1 MAKST
6 LQQIGE
12 ILVLIGAIV
21 ALIQGILMIVGWGW
35 SLIPIFWSIGF
46 GIIFGII
53 TIIVALITLATS
65 GVIPF
70 PLKLEKN
77 WIMLLIL
84 GIVLIIFGGDVGGIL
99 VILGAILL
107 LINTQTSK

>member
-1 MAKST
+1 MAKNT

-21 ALIQGILMIVGWGW
+21 ALIQGALMIIGLGW
-35 SLIPIFWSIGF
+35 SVIPIFWGIGF

-65 GVIPF
+65 GVISF
-70 PLKLEKN
+70 PWKLEKN

-99 VILGAILL
+99 VILGAILI
-107 LINTQTSK
+107 LISTQAS